1 MSEKEPTEGI
11 VASLILAR
19 YPPRAVCGALA
30 RMGLDRIRL
39 PRTPGLRF
47 WKLLG
52 CARGRT
58 FGPWEPRRYGL
69 FAVWDSAAAL
79 EEFERRSPVMA
90 AYRRRAEEL
99 WTGRLAPVRWHGAWG
114 GVDPFAG
121 AAPAASHAA
130 GACAILTRAT
140 IRPSRLRAFRA
151 AAAPADNNT
160 GAEPN
165 EPNEPNIIRVAT
177 ISPESTTTTR
187 GGPMSTTNSGS
198 NFDSVE
204 PTSHKRQQR
213 STSPRCPKRNSSID
227 TRLGN
232 KQPTL
237 DDLLGNKPPSI
248 DDRLG
253 LHSRL
258 QKDTRDRRDY
268 SRSSRHSG
276 AAGPTSSPSR
286 PIWCRLP
293 LTQAHG
299 AVLPDAP
306 PLAKLG
312 GLSSTTT
319 RSSRPLA

>member
-121 AAPAASHAA
+121 AAPADPHAA
-130 GACAILTRAT
+130 GAWAILTRAT

-151 AAAPADNNT
+151 AAAPADAALA
-160 GAEPN
+160 GCAGL
-165 EPNEPNIIRVAT
+165 IA
-177 ISPESTTTTR
+177 S
-187 GGPMSTTNSGS
+187 
-198 NFDSVE
+198 
-204 PTSHKRQQR
+204 
-213 STSPRCPKRNSSID
+213 
-227 TRLGN
+227 
-232 KQPTL
+232 
-237 DDLLGNKPPSI
+237 
-248 DDRLG
+248 LG
-253 LHSRL
+253 LGEAPL
-258 QKDTRDRRDY
+258 
-268 SRSSRHSG
+268 
-276 AAGPTSSPSR
+276 
-286 PIWCRLP
+286 
-293 LTQAHG
+293 LTQATFSLWSDLR
-299 AVLPDAP
+299 AAQEFAYRAAP
-306 PLAKLG
+306 HAEAIRRTRAEGWYSEELFARFRPIASYGTWDGRDPLASK
-312 GLSSTTT
+312 T
-319 RSSRPLA
+319 